1 MNPLLWLL
9 GLFLLLPIAEI
20 YVLIRV
26 GGLIGAIPTIA
37 LVVFTAVLGAMLM
50 RSQGFAT
57 LRRVQASLTRGEV
70 PTVELLE
77 GLVVLVGGALL
88 LMPGFITDTLGFL
101 ALIPPTRRV
110 AVRWF
115 LARKGTLVPRPEEKA
130 PDGGPSRGPTV
141 IEGECRRVDDDHRTS
156 GRR

>member
-9 GLFLLLPIAEI
+9 GLFLFLPIAEI

-26 GGLIGAIPTIA
+26 GGLIGAIPTIS
-37 LVVFTAVLGAMLM
+37 LVVFTAVFGAMLM

-88 LMPGFITDTLGFL
+88 LMPGFITDALGFL
-101 ALIPPTRRV
+101 ALIPPVRRV

-115 LARKGTLVPRPEEKA
+115 LARNGAIMPRPEENA
-130 PDGGPSRGPTV
+130 PGRESSRGPTV
-141 IEGECRRVDDDHRTS
+141 IEGECRRVDNDHRTS

>member
-37 LVVFTAVLGAMLM
+37 LVVFTAVFGAMLM

-77 GLVVLVGGALL
+77 GLVVLAGGALL

-101 ALIPPTRRV
+101 ALIPPARRV

-115 LARKGTLVPRPEEKA
+115 LARKGALVPRPEEKA
-130 PDGGPSRGPTV
+130 PDGEASRRPTV
-141 IEGECRRVDDDHRTS
+141 IEGECRRVDDDHPSS
-156 GRR
+156 GGR